1 MCSKIEPKELRIP
14 TSNFQNASGPMVRIN
29 YYFLFSC
36 AYSYHCRGEF
46 LAGNELQV
54 QVSM

>member
-14 TSNFQNASGPMVRIN
+14 TSNFQNAGGPMVQIN